1 MNENF
6 DNHSTAGYP
15 AVLVALFQTNNPVQ
29 RNNHVLA
36 RLRLGPFKTKIA
48 KKINKTNQ
56 YQCTIPIKT
65 FNLVFKLI
73 KGIYLVVRK
82 SRPDLKDDVSDLSRF
97 TSVAR
102 NPFCHPACIDMTLCF
117 VCVLETMIERAC
129 RAVPTRKRQ
138 DKRDP

>member
-1 MNENF
+1 MISLIVGLLDF
-6 DNHSTAGYP
+6 IQVRAP
-15 AVLVALFQTNNPVQ
+15 
-29 RNNHVLA
+29 
-36 RLRLGPFKTKIA
+36 LRYLG
-48 KKINKTNQ
+48 
-56 YQCTIPIKT
+56 
-65 FNLVFKLI
+65 
-73 KGIYLVVRK
+73 VRK

-117 VCVLETMIERAC
+117 CVCVSETMIERAC